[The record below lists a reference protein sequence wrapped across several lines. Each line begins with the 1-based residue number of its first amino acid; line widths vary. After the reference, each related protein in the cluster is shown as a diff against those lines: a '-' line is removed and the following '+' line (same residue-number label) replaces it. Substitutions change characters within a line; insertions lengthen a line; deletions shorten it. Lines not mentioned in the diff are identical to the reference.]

1 MNISHEWLRRFV
13 PHGLDARQVADLITA
28 HVATVEGV
36 ERLRADLEPFVV
48 ARVVESE
55 RVPDTKLSFNKVDD
69 GSGTLLEVVCGAP
82 NVTVGT
88 LYPFARTGTVMP
100 GGMTIEKRKIR
111 GFTSNGMLCSA
122 RELGLGEDHDGIL
135 ALETDAAPGTPLLEV
150 MPVGDVRLVVD
161 VLPNRPDLLSHLGLA
176 RELHAITGARL
187 QPPEELADL
196 PQVPAPASAGEREAS
211 AGGLSVRIEDP
222 QGCPRYAAAVITN
235 VTVCPSPAWLRACIE
250 SMGGRSINNV
260 VDATNYLLHG
270 FGQPMH
276 AFDRAKLADASI
288 VVRRA
293 REGEKLVT
301 LDGVDRR
308 LDPRMLVIADAERAT
323 ALAGVMGGRESEVTD
338 ATTEIVLEVADFE
351 ARGVR
356 TTRRALGLSTDASY
370 RYERGIDAAAVPDM
384 LALGAA
390 LLAHVSGG
398 HVETV
403 LHTGV
408 VPAAHAPVSVR
419 PARVERVLGDAVTA
433 EEIAKLLRSIGFT
446 VVPGADALAVTAP
459 SWRHDIAREVDLVE
473 EVARLRG
480 FDRLPDTLRGARPG
494 TVPDHPLHLA
504 GRRVR
509 DALVAAGLAEV
520 RPLPFTAGPKEAA
533 DGKAGAAERQLTGN
547 DRSADA
553 PLVRVRNPLA
563 DDEPFLRASLLDSL
577 ARRAEYNL
585 TRMQGNVRIF
595 EVGSAFAAR
604 GHASLLP
611 REEVRAAL
619 LVMGLR
625 NPPHFADPQP
635 APIDEWDAKQ
645 LAYTLAWAAFPGAHV
660 DLAPGSARGGELW
673 RVTAD
678 GEVVGAVSR
687 LPLDAP
693 IWAHA
698 AFGVELTLGVMP
710 SDPVAP
716 PGANA
721 HGEAEPV
728 PTRPPRQY
736 RALPTTPSAEFD
748 LALLVP
754 EGMLAAQVEAV
765 LRETGGELLE
775 RVTLFDEFRGK
786 GIPEG
791 MRSLAWRLTFR
802 HPERTL
808 RDKEIEGRRAQLL
821 KTLEGRLGV
830 RARTT

>member
-1 MNISHEWLRRFV
+1 MNISHDWLQRFV
-13 PHGLDARQVADLITA
+13 PHGLGAEQVRDLITA
-28 HVATVEGV
+28 HVATVEGF

-55 RVPDTKLSFNKVDD
+55 RIPETKLSFNKVDD

-82 NVTVGT
+82 NVEVGT
-88 LYPFARTGTVMP
+88 RYPFARTGTVMP

-135 ALETDAAPGTPLLEV
+135 ALETDAAPGTRLLDV

-161 VLPNRPDLLSHLGLA
+161 VLPNRSDLLSHLGLA
-176 RELHAITGARL
+176 REIHALTGAKL
-187 QPPEELADL
+187 HPPAELADL
-196 PQVPAPASAGEREAS
+196 PHVPAPASSGEAS
-211 AGGLSVRIEDP
+211 ASARGLSVRIEDAE
-222 QGCPRYAAAVITN
+222 GCSRYTAAVITN
-235 VTVCPSPAWLRACIE
+235 VTVCPSPDWLRACVE
-250 SMGGRSINNV
+250 SVGGRSINNV

-276 AFDRAKLADASI
+276 AFDRTKLAGNGI

-293 REGEKLVT
+293 RAGEKLVT
-301 LDGVDRR
+301 LDGVERA
-308 LDPRMLVIADAERAT
+308 LDPVMLVIADEERAT
-323 ALAGVMGGRESEVTD
+323 ALAGVMGGRASEVTD
-338 ATTEIVLEVADFE
+338 ATTEIVLEVATFE
-351 ARGVR
+351 SRRVR
-356 TTRRALGLSTDASY
+356 ATRRAAGLSTDASY
-370 RYERGIDAAAVPDM
+370 RFERCIDDAAVPNM

-403 LHTGV
+403 LHVGTA
-408 VPAAHAPVSVR
+408 PAPRAPVTVR
-419 PARVERVLGDAVTA
+419 PARVERVLGDAVGA
-433 EEIAKLLRSIGFT
+433 DEITKLLKSIGFS
-446 VVPGADALAVTAP
+446 VQVAGDALAVTAP
-459 SWRHDIAREVDLVE
+459 SWRHDVTREVDLIE

-480 FDRLPDTLRGARPG
+480 FDRLPDQLRGAQPG

-509 DALVAAGLAEV
+509 DALVAAGLSEV
-520 RPLPFTAGPKEAA
+520 RPLPFTAGKVELA
-533 DGKAGAAERQLTGN
+533 DTRAGAAERLLTGN
-547 DRSADA
+547 DLTASTQ
-553 PLVRVRNPLA
+553 LVRVRNPLA
-563 DDEPFLRASLLDSL
+563 EDEPFLRASVLDTL

-604 GHASLLP
+604 SDTSLLP

-625 NPPHFADPQP
+625 HPPHFTDAQP
-635 APIDEWDAKQ
+635 APLDEWDVKH
-645 LAYTLAWAAFPGAHV
+645 LACTLALAAFPGTNV

-678 GEVVGAVSR
+678 GEVIGSVSR
-687 LPLDAP
+687 VPLDAP
-693 IWAHA
+693 VWAHQ
-698 AFGVELTLGVMP
+698 AFGVEITLGAMP
-710 SDPVAP
+710 NAPVAP
-716 PGANA
+716 RGANA
-721 HGEAEPV
+721 YEQAGV
-728 PTRPPRQY
+728 PAHVAPRRY
-736 RALPTTPSAEFD
+736 RALPTTPAAEFD
-748 LALLVP
+748 LALIIP

-765 LRETGGELLE
+765 LRESGGELLE
-775 RVTLFDEFRGK
+775 RMALFDEFRGK
-786 GIPEG
+786 GLPEG
-791 MRSLAWRLTFR
+791 TRSLAWRLTFR

-821 KTLEGRLGV
+821 KTLENRLGV
-830 RARTT
+830 RPRTS